1 MQSEMSPDP
10 TIVKFLKLKLEVVY
24 RGLSIEEARQ
34 RFDELKKEETP
45 VVKQTRK
52 LKK

>member
-1 MQSEMSPDP
+1 MQSAMSQEP
-10 TIVKFLKLKLEVVY
+10 TMAKFLKLKLEVVY

-34 RFDELKKEETP
+34 RFEQLKQEPTP

>member
-1 MQSEMSPDP
+1 MSREQ
-10 TIVKFLKLKLEVVY
+10 TMAKFLRLKLEVVY
-24 RGLSIEEARQ
+24 QGLSIEEARQ
-34 RFDELKKEETP
+34 RFDEIKQEPTP